1 MAQAMTQAGI
11 RGEWQD
17 LIAPLADKPPGLE
30 PLEPYRAK
38 LETTLGR
45 VDDITKQQA
54 ALAAQKQEL
63 TKELEALLIDGQ
75 RVAALLRKGLKQAL
89 GPKAEQ
95 LTAFKLQPFRGRKVK
110 KSDAAKPTSPAEQNQ
125 KEKAAEPAS

>member
-1 MAQAMTQAGI
+1 MPQATTHAEI
-11 RGEWQD
+11 RGEWKD
-17 LIAPLADKPPGLE
+17 LIAPLAEKPPGLE

-38 LETTLGR
+38 LETTLDR
-45 VDDITKQQA
+45 VEDITKQQA

-63 TKELEALLIDGQ
+63 TKELQALMTDGQ

-89 GPKAEQ
+89 GPQAEQ

-110 KSDAAKPTSPAEQNQ
+110 KNDAAKPTPAAMDQ
-125 KEKAAEPAS
+125 KEGAAEPAS